1 MKDVLKELVTAT
13 RKRIK
18 SGFYR
23 LSGTANPEG
32 EGFSFVDAIRKDTA
46 VPVVTEIKPASP
58 SGGQLIPEGT
68 NVEERADLYR
78 RAGAAGFS
86 VLTDRDYF
94 GGSLRNLAV
103 VSELGLPTLMKD
115 FVLDYGQIEAGYER
129 GADAILLIYR
139 LFARNLTGFKLEEAV
154 AYAHDL
160 GLEVLLETNDL
171 REYEA
176 ALKTEADMI
185 GINNR
190 DLRSLKVDL
199 STTKEVLTNS
209 SKDRPVWSMSG
220 ISGKSDLEYL
230 QGSGGDAFLV
240 GTALSRSENPK
251 KLLKEFTGG
260 SDDG

>member
-13 RKRIK
+13 RGRMESGYYRI
-18 SGFYR
+18 SGDDQ
-23 LSGTANPEG
+23 PERDKN
-32 EGFSFVDAIRKDTA
+32 SFVEAITSGKEF
-46 VPVVTEIKPASP
+46 PVITEIKPASP
-58 SGGQLIPEGT
+58 SGGRLIPEGT
-68 NVEERADLYR
+68 NVEELAKLYR

-86 VLTDRDYF
+86 ALTDSDYF
-94 GGSLRNLAV
+94 GGSLGNLAV

-115 FVLDYGQIEAGYER
+115 FVLDYGQIGAGNEM
-129 GADAILLIYR
+129 GADAVLLIYR
-139 LFARNLTGFKLEEAV
+139 LFERNMTEFKLEEAV

-171 REYEA
+171 REYEM

-190 DLRSLKVDL
+190 DLRSLEVDL

-220 ISGKSDLEYL
+220 ISGKSDLKYL
-230 QGSGGDAFLV
+230 NDSGGDAFLV

-251 KLLKEFTGG
+251 QLLEELTGV
-260 SDDG
+260 SDG

>member
-13 RKRIK
+13 RERIK

-23 LSGTANPEG
+23 LSGTANPES
-32 EGFSFVDAIRKDTA
+32 EGFSFVDAIRKDKE

-58 SGGQLIPEGT
+58 SEGQLITEET
-68 NVEERADLYR
+68 NVAELAELYR

-86 VLTDRDYF
+86 VLTDPDYF
-94 GGSLRNLAV
+94 GGALGNLAV

-115 FVLDYGQIEAGYER
+115 FVLDYGQIGAGNEM
-129 GADAILLIYR
+129 GADAVLLIYR
-139 LFARNLTGFKLEEAV
+139 LFERNMTEFKLEEAV

-176 ALKTEADMI
+176 ALGTDADMI

-190 DLRSLKVDL
+190 DLRSLEVDL

-220 ISGKSDLEYL
+220 ISGKSDLKYL
-230 QGSGGDAFLV
+230 NDSGGDAFLV

-251 KLLKEFTGG
+251 QLLEELMGD
-260 SDDG
+260 SDG